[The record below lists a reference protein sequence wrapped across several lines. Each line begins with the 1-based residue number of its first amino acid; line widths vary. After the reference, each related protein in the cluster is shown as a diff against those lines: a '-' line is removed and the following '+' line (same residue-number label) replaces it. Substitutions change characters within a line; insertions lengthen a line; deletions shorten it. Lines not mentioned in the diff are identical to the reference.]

1 MHVASLQTK
10 SDLLSRFP
18 QKIVV
23 LPISNY
29 LKHSIL
35 LNVKELKMKKGLRG
49 KKPQQAKKEKALSKQ
64 FMLSA
69 VKVIA
74 EKVIATKAKKSKT
87 SLWVHNKVME
97 GR

>member
-35 LNVKELKMKKGLRG
+35 LNVEELKMKKGLRG
-49 KKPQQAKKEKALSKQ
+49 KKTQQAKKEKALSKQ

-74 EKVIATKAKKSKT
+74 EKVIATKAKKIENFLMGS
-87 SLWVHNKVME
+87 
-97 GR
+97 